1 MDLFKFLA
9 RKNINPLFSTI
20 SKPNMLHSIRK
31 QNSHFQNEN
40 SAPLFVL
47 RNQVSS
53 LSINT
58 QAE

>member
-1 MDLFKFLA
+1 MNLFNFLA

-31 QNSHFQNEN
+31 QNSPLQNED
-40 SAPLFVL
+40 SASLFAL
-47 RNQVSS
+47 HNQVSS